1 VVVLESDPLLP
12 PEISFL
18 ILALIGG
25 LLGLTA
31 DRVSSRW
38 PEHEDEAI
46 RGVDWRTAVVTIAGA
61 LAIAQIGARFDDPV
75 ERAVFGVYFVALIV
89 LFATDLDQRL
99 LPDVIT
105 LPAIPLAFLFAI
117 SGANPL
123 LAGGLSFGLV
133 GALVAAV
140 ALPGLLLLLSIPFG
154 RDAIGLGD
162 VKLLVSVGLMSGFAR
177 GFIGLFAGA
186 LAMAVIVIVLL
197 AARRITLKSYVPM
210 GPFLI
215 GGAMWG
221 ILLPGLTLG

>member
-1 VVVLESDPLLP
+1 MVILESEPLLP
-12 PEISFL
+12 PAMTYAVLFVL
-18 ILALIGG
+18 GG
-25 LLGLTA
+25 LLGLAA
-31 DRVSSRW
+31 DRVAARW
-38 PEHEDEAI
+38 PAHEDGSIRAI
-46 RGVDWRTAVVTIAGA
+46 GWRTPVTIAIAG
-61 LAIAQIGARFDDPV
+61 LAMAQLGVRFDEPH
-75 ERAVFGVYFVALIV
+75 ERAIFGAYFVALIV
-89 LFATDLDQRL
+89 LLATDLDQRL

-105 LPAIPLAFLFAI
+105 LSAIPFALLFAV
-117 SGANPL
+117 SGLNPL
-123 LAGGLSFGLV
+123 LEGGLSFGLG

-140 ALPGLLLLLSIPFG
+140 ALPGLILLLSLPFG

-186 LAMAVIVIVLL
+186 MAMAVVVIVLL
-197 AARRITLKSYVPM
+197 VARRITLKSYVPM